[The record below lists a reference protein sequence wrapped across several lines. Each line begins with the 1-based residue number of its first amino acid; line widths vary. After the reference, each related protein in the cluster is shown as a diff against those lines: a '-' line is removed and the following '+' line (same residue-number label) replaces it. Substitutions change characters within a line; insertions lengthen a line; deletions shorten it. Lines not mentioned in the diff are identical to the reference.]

1 MRRGAPLRGF
11 TSITPRLFSRLRQL
25 PRAHPRLGVLL
36 RALAWAATLGY
47 FAFALILLALRYAI
61 LPQIESYRGDI
72 EQMIGTAINRPV
84 AIRRIETH
92 WAGLRPAL
100 TLEGFEIRDTLGR
113 PALGFDEV
121 EAELSWSSLW
131 HFQLRLARIE
141 LNTPNL
147 QLRRDRDGRLFAAG
161 LEITP
166 QPGTDEEFSDWLL
179 AQGQVIVREATITW
193 QDDLREAPPLELKH
207 FNFQLDNSFG
217 RHRFGLTADPP
228 RQLAA
233 RIDIRGDFKGRDF
246 DLLEAWKG
254 EAYAELDYADLA
266 VWRQWVDYPINLP
279 QGSGALRL
287 WLGFDDNQLQTTTAD
302 VRLADVRL
310 QLRRDLPEL
319 DMVLLEGRVTGRR
332 LEGGFEAELKHLTLA
347 TRGGVAPAP
356 IDLKLAWQGAAANRP
371 PQGRASA
378 NGLDLAAMADLA
390 AHLPLDNAT
399 RALLARHAPRG
410 HVYDLKLD
418 WKGAPEAQGAPQ
430 TWNVSSRFEGLGL
443 TALGPVPGMSGINGR
458 IEGSEKS
465 GRVQL
470 NGQRAAFELP
480 TVFADP
486 KLELEAFAADLDWK
500 SAADGLQVKLN
511 EVTFHNKDAAGDAK
525 GNWRS
530 LPDGPGA
537 LDLDARLT
545 RGSGNAAWRYMP
557 LAVGEQVRDWL
568 RDAISGG
575 KATDTTLKLRGDLRQ
590 FPFRDGKDGIFEVR
604 GKFHDTT
611 LRYAEDWPEIN
622 NIEGELLFSGQRMLI
637 TGKSGKIFGTSVRE
651 VRAEIADIE
660 QLEEM
665 LTVSGKVAGPTA
677 DFLRFIESSS
687 VGERIDH
694 FTKGMQAEGN
704 GELDLKLGL
713 PLRKMDK
720 SKVDGVYRFEANR
733 LTVASGF
740 PPITD
745 IRGTMRFSADQI
757 EARGIRGQMLGAPLS
772 VDVRTTGDGGVQ
784 INAAGEYSVAA
795 LRQQV
800 PYSAVLDHLAGSAKW
815 AGSVLVKNKL
825 AEIKLSS
832 NLVGLSSSLPEPFN
846 KTVADAM
853 PLSFERKLL
862 PAGASR
868 VAPKAETAGAR
879 GAPAKAPAAAA
890 RAPSA
895 RDAAAGTAAGTTAD
909 PAQDMLSVSIGRAWR
924 MQLLRRL
931 DGGQPVITR
940 GVVALGDVAP
950 GMPERGLLFAVDLPR
965 IDVNAWRALWP
976 TQPGGNGNDQEAQLL
991 PTLPALLFDLRTTDL
1006 ALQDRSFHDVRI
1018 NGSHPEGA
1026 SGTRF
1031 ELKSRELTG
1040 NFEWDGAGSG
1050 KLSGRI
1056 GQFAIPEAAATPAA
1070 LQAKAS
1076 EVMDHFPALDI
1087 TIDQLSF
1094 KGRPLG
1100 TVRIAAE
1107 NKDGYWNTRID
1118 AKNEDGMLESTGR
1131 WRLSSTQPDTRVEFK
1146 LSARSIEKFLA
1157 RAGYPDTVRRGSA
1170 NLSGNLSWSGSPFSI
1185 AYPTLAG
1192 NLKLDAASGQF
1203 VKLEPGVGR
1212 LLGVLSLQSLPRRIT
1227 LDFRD
1232 VFSEGFAF
1240 DSITGQFAVTRG
1252 ILDTQDLQIQG
1263 TSAKVL
1269 MSGSVDL
1276 AAETQNLKVRVQPAV
1291 GDTIAIGA
1299 MIANP
1304 VAGAVV
1310 WAAQKILKDP
1320 IDQAFA
1326 FEYAV
1331 TGSWADPK
1339 VEKLGKQSA
1348 RAGEEAK

>member
-1 MRRGAPLRGF
+1 
-11 TSITPRLFSRLRQL
+11 LFSRLRQL
-25 PRAHPRLGVLL
+25 PQAHPRLGLLL
-36 RALAWAATLGY
+36 RVLAWAATLGY
-47 FAFALILLALRYAI
+47 FAFALLLLALRYAI

-84 AIRRIETH
+84 GIRRIETH
-92 WAGLRPAL
+92 WAGLHPAL
-100 TLEGFEIRDTLGR
+100 TLEGFEIRDTRGHA
-113 PALGFDEV
+113 ALGFDEV

-131 HFQLRLARIE
+131 HFQLRLARLE
-141 LNTPNL
+141 LDAPTL
-147 QLRRDRDGRLFAAG
+147 SLRRDHAGRLFAAG

-166 QPGTDEEFSDWLL
+166 DPATDEEFADWLL
-179 AQGQVIVREATITW
+179 VQDSVIVRDATITW
-193 QDDLREAPPLELKH
+193 QDDLRKAPPLELKH
-207 FNFQLDNSFG
+207 LNFQLDNSFG

-233 RIDIRGDFKGRDF
+233 RIDIRGNFKGRDF
-246 DLLEAWKG
+246 DQLEAWKG

-266 VWRQWVDYPINLP
+266 VWSHWVDYPVNLP
-279 QGSGALRL
+279 QGSGAVRL
-287 WLGFDDNQLQTTTAD
+287 WLGFAEKQLQTATAD

-319 DMVLLEGRVTGRR
+319 DLVRLEGRIAGRR
-332 LEGGFEAELKHLTLA
+332 LEGGFEAELKNLALA
-347 TRGGVAPAP
+347 TRGGIAPPP
-356 IDLKLAWQGAAANRP
+356 IDLKLAWQDAAANRP
-371 PQGRASA
+371 AQSRLSA

-390 AHLPLDNAT
+390 AHLPLDGAT
-399 RALLARHAPRG
+399 RAGLARHAPRG
-410 HVYDLKLD
+410 RVYDLKMD
-418 WKGAPEAQGAPQ
+418 WKGASEALAAAQAWTVKG
-430 TWNVSSRFEGLGL
+430 RFEGLGL

-458 IEGSEKS
+458 VDGNEKGGS
-465 GRVQL
+465 VQL

-486 KLELEAFAADLDWK
+486 RLELEAFAADLTWK
-500 SAADGLQVKLN
+500 TDADGLQVKLN

-525 GNWRS
+525 GIWRS
-530 LPDGPGA
+530 LPEGPGA

-557 LAVGEQVRDWL
+557 LAVGQQVRDWL
-568 RDAISGG
+568 RTAINGG

-611 LRYAEDWPEIN
+611 LRYADDWPEIN
-622 NIEGELLFSGQRMLI
+622 NIEGDLLFSGQRMLI
-637 TGKSGKIFGTSVRE
+637 TGKSGKIFGAAVRD

-660 QLEEM
+660 QAEEL
-665 LTVSGKVAGPTA
+665 LTVTGKVTGPTA

-694 FTKGMQAEGN
+694 FTKEMQAEGN

-720 SKVDGVYRFEANR
+720 SKVDGVYRIDANR
-733 LTVASGF
+733 LTVSSGA

-745 IRGTMRFSADQI
+745 VRGTLRFSADQI

-772 VDVRTTGDGGVQ
+772 VDIRTASDGGVQ

-800 PYSAVLDHLAGSAKW
+800 PYSAVLDHLAGGSKW
-815 AGSVLVKNKL
+815 TGSVRIKNKS

-846 KTVADAM
+846 KSAADVM
-853 PLSFERKLL
+853 PLNFERKLL
-862 PAGASR
+862 PAA
-868 VAPKAETAGAR
+868 APRAATKTDQAATGTR
-879 GAPAKAPAAAA
+879 GAPAKAPAAVA
-890 RAPSA
+890 RTPSA
-895 RDAAAGTAAGTTAD
+895 RDIPGPAAGMTAD
-909 PAQDMLSVSIGRAWR
+909 PAQDMLNVSIGRAWR
-924 MQLLRRL
+924 LQLVRRL
-931 DGGQPVITR
+931 DRSPPVITR
-940 GVVALGDVAP
+940 GVVAMGDLTP
-950 GMPERGLLFAVDLPR
+950 GMPDRGLLFAVDLPR
-965 IDVNAWRALWP
+965 IDVNEWLKLWP
-976 TQPGGNGNDQEAQLL
+976 SQAGSNDQDAPML
-991 PTLPALLFDLRTTDL
+991 PTLPALLFDLRTAEL
-1006 ALQDRSFHDVRI
+1006 ALHDRSFHDVQI
-1018 NGSHPEGA
+1018 NGSHPDGA
-1026 SGTRF
+1026 TSTRF
-1031 ELKSRELTG
+1031 ELKSRELAG

-1050 KLSGRI
+1050 KLTGRI
-1056 GQFAIPEAAATPAA
+1056 GQFSIPEASATPAA

-1076 EVMDHFPALDI
+1076 EVMDRFPALDI

-1094 KGRPLG
+1094 KDRPLG

-1107 NKDGYWNTRID
+1107 NKDGYWNTRIE
-1118 AKNEDGMLESTGR
+1118 AKNDDGTLESTGR
-1131 WRLSSTQPDTRVEFK
+1131 WRLSPTQPDTRVDFK
-1146 LSARSIEKFLA
+1146 LSARSIEKFMA

-1170 NLSGNLSWSGSPFSI
+1170 NVAGNLSWNGTPFTI
-1185 AYPTLAG
+1185 AYPTLSG
-1192 NLKLDAASGQF
+1192 SLKLDAASGQF

-1212 LLGVLSLQSLPRRIT
+1212 LLGVFSLQSLPRRIT

-1252 ILDTQDLQIQG
+1252 VLDTRDLQILG
-1263 TSAKVL
+1263 PSAKIL
-1269 MSGSVDL
+1269 MNGAVDL

-1291 GDTIAIGA
+1291 GDSIAIGA

-1339 VEKLGKQSA
+1339 VEKIGQPTAKA
-1348 RAGEEAK
+1348 AEEVK